1 MKIALEPR
9 ASGRTPA
16 EVCICFV
23 VPGEVPDL
31 PGVAP
36 AALRNWMKEV
46 RFGGRLGELEYHPSG
61 GLLPRTGVLVAGLGH
76 GTPELRHLKRA
87 AACAARRL
95 HGLHITS
102 VHVTWPATL
111 PAPEALR
118 SLVVGLRRG
127 AYRFRAYRDY
137 PPRPPIRVRVLAPS
151 NAANRK
157 ALAAALAISDA
168 FDLVAD
174 LANAGGNDTT
184 PARITRFAQEHARR
198 HRLRCTVWDHR
209 RLAKEGCR
217 AHAAVGQGSANPPC
231 LIRLDYRPR
240 RARGPLVALVGKTI
254 TFDSG
259 GLSIKPAKSME
270 SMKYDKCGGMA
281 VLAVMLAAARL
292 GVDRP
297 LTAFL
302 AVAENMTGSRA
313 QRPGDIVR
321 TRRGHTVEVLNT
333 DAEGRLVL
341 ADALDV
347 AADLKPAALIDLA
360 TLTGAAVTAVG
371 RECSAVLGQGDTLI
385 QQLTEAGERCGERLW
400 RLPLY
405 AEYRPLIRSAQAD
418 LRNIGDGTAGTIVG
432 GIFLQHFVPN
442 RQPWAHLDLT
452 HAWEERDQAHAAAGA
467 TLFGAHLIL
476 DWLLQGAPA

>member
-1 MKIALEPR
+1 MKIAL
-9 ASGRTPA
+9 ATGADGRRPPDA
-16 EVCICFV
+16 RLFFV
-23 VPGEVPDL
+23 APGELPDVPGLETES
-31 PGVAP
+31 
-36 AALRNWMKEV
+36 LRAWFKEV
-46 RFGGRLGELEYHPSG
+46 RFGGRPGELEYHPAG
-61 GLLPRTGVLVAGLGH
+61 GLLPRTGVLVAGLGS
-76 GTPELRHLKRA
+76 GSPSLRQLKHA

-95 HGLHITS
+95 SGLRVTTLHIHLP
-102 VHVTWPATL
+102 VTL
-111 PAPEALR
+111 PAPDSIRAL
-118 SLVVGLRRG
+118 VIGLRRG
-127 AYRFRAYRDY
+127 AYRFTAYRDI
-137 PPRPPIRVRVLAPS
+137 PPRPALRVQLVAPLT
-151 NAANRK
+151 AANRK
-157 ALAAALAISDA
+157 AVTQASHIGDA
-168 FDLVAD
+168 FDSVAD

-184 PARITRFAQEHARR
+184 PARITRFAQEAARR
-198 HRLRCTVWDHR
+198 LGLRCTVWDHR
-209 RLAKEGCR
+209 RLLKEGCR

-281 VLAVMLAAARL
+281 VLAIMLAAARL
-292 GVDRP
+292 RLDRP

-371 RECSAVLGQGDTLI
+371 RECSAVLGQGDALI
-385 QQLTEAGERCGERLW
+385 HQLAEAGERCGERLW

-405 AEYRPLIRSAQAD
+405 PEYRPLIRSAQAD

-432 GIFLQHFVPN
+432 GIFLQHFVPS